1 MIKMKSKRVILI
13 LALVVLLV
21 VAGIGFGTNLLLA
34 GDGDR
39 GPMRLEGARASQV
52 SSLDEAEATI
62 GATIPLPSYLPPGY
76 EIRRIFVLAD
86 HVLLLFSDGVITD
99 APEVDTGS
107 PTHWQ
112 DEFNRPNGAKL
123 AIQLAKMDYLPE
135 PDMWGEI
142 ASGRAGIPDEVV
154 DLGAVKGLLITPA
167 ANPSEDIWYL
177 RWWHSMFAF
186 DLQAPEGLG
195 RDEVIKIASSVP
207 VLSSYFREVSLDEAE
222 SIIGAGI
229 GKLTLPPG
237 YKFQRA
243 FAWGDNIVYA
253 LLSDVPLGKANT
265 QSELSDMLSGPDQA
279 GAKIILKMDSVVPQ
293 PPRPGIDL
301 LQVLPGEGEV
311 LQFGGQRAI
320 FREAPGYYDLEW
332 YTQEAHFW
340 MKAVKALG
348 VDQLGEI
355 IKSAG

>member
-1 MIKMKSKRVILI
+1 MKTKGKRAILI

-21 VAGIGFGTNLLLA
+21 IAGIGFGTNLLFA
-34 GDGDR
+34 GNKDR
-39 GPMRLEGARASQV
+39 GLMGLEDARASLV
-52 SSLDEAEATI
+52 TSLDEAEAMI
-62 GATIPLPSYLPPGY
+62 GAKILIPAYLPPGY
-76 EIRRIFVLAD
+76 EIQRIFVLAD

-99 APEVDTGS
+99 APDKAPGS

-112 DEFNRPNGAKL
+112 DEFERPNGAKL

-154 DLGAVKGLLITPA
+154 DLGAVKGLLLTPA
-167 ANPSEDIWYL
+167 ANPVADIWYL

-186 DLQAPEGLG
+186 DLQAPVGLG

-207 VLSSYFREVSLDEAE
+207 VLSSYFREVSLEEAE
-222 SIIGAGI
+222 NIIGTDI

-253 LLSDVPLGKANT
+253 LLSDIPVGKAST
-265 QSELSDMLSGPDQA
+265 QSELSDMLSGPDQT

-293 PPRPGIDL
+293 PPRPDIDL
-301 LQVLPGEGEV
+301 LQVLPGKGEV
-311 LQFGGQRAI
+311 LQFDGQRAI
-320 FREAPGYYDLEW
+320 LREAPGYYDLEW

-355 IKSAG
+355 IKSAGQ